1 VGGHAHP
8 AQTPGCEACQQ
19 TQVQAQTST
28 CWILWQALF
37 SPSLLKK
44 TMPVF
49 NKWNWT
55 EASYKAAAFYQN
67 EEKRANRST
76 IHKHLTY
83 PVRFWC
89 EQPRG
94 YQVQSKVDQ
103 THAELAD
110 CSQPSC
116 LITDRGSLDVHTK
129 MIAPCLKARSKTA
142 ITRTYLQDLRTRERE
157 QQRYWTACQKLTILS
172 SSTT

>member
-1 VGGHAHP
+1 
-8 AQTPGCEACQQ
+8 
-19 TQVQAQTST
+19 
-28 CWILWQALF
+28 
-37 SPSLLKK
+37 
-44 TMPVF
+44 MPVF

-94 YQVQSKVDQ
+94 YQVQSK
-103 THAELAD
+103 
-110 CSQPSC
+110 
-116 LITDRGSLDVHTK
+116 LIRRTLSWL
-129 MIAPCLKARSKTA
+129 TA
-142 ITRTYLQDLRTRERE
+142 ANRRV
-157 QQRYWTACQKLTILS
+157 
-172 SSTT
+172 